1 MPNDAGGRRAGE
13 LPQPK
18 VARRILYVVMFS
30 YFVNGIINIRLQ
42 STSHGGR
49 FWLTLGCMAAAF
61 GIALSHIQA
70 SAPRWA
76 GWQKTLSLGLQAAL
90 TYLPF
95 FALHETWGGMAG
107 FVAGS
112 CLLLVAR
119 PLAWLLFGLIMASMV
134 CFAEITFHSADWISY
149 YLAATM
155 ILGLVVF
162 GMTRLAQ
169 LVAEISAMRGELTRM
184 AVVQERLRFARDLH
198 DLLGY
203 SLSSITLKSELAY
216 RLVQHQPERAQRELA
231 EILQASRQ
239 ALADVREVA
248 SGYRDMVLATEVD
261 SARRMLETVGV
272 QVGVRFELGD
282 LPSDINTVMATAL
295 RESVTNILR
304 HSKVQHCRIAATRT
318 DGLIRLEVANDGVA
332 NNGDANNRP
341 ARDENGTRTGADDSD
356 RTGSGLDNLRGRLA
370 AFGGSLHAGVGPD
383 RWFRVIAEI
392 PGTRDATAPGGARD
406 GQDHKAA
413 PG

>member
-1 MPNDAGGRRAGE
+1 
-13 LPQPK
+13 
-18 VARRILYVVMFS
+18 VARRILYVVMFA

-42 STSHGGR
+42 SPRHGAQ

-61 GIALSHIQA
+61 GFGLSHIRA
-70 SAPRWA
+70 SAPRWPA
-76 GWQKTLSLGLQAAL
+76 WQKTLSLGLQATL

-112 CLLLVAR
+112 CLLLVRR
-119 PLAWLLFGLIMASMV
+119 PLAWVFFGLIMVSMV
-134 CFAEITFHSADWISY
+134 LFAEVTFHSADWISY

-162 GMTRLAQ
+162 GMTRLSQ
-169 LVAEISAMRGELTRM
+169 LVAQLSAMRGELTRM

-231 EILQASRQ
+231 EILEAARQ

-261 SARRMLETVGV
+261 SAQRMLETVGV
-272 QVGVRFELGD
+272 HVVVRFELGD
-282 LPSDINTVMATAL
+282 LLPDVNTVLATTL

-304 HSKVQHCRIAATRT
+304 HSKVQHCRITATRT
-318 DGLIRLEVANDGVA
+318 DGRIRLEVANDGVA
-332 NNGDANNRP
+332 NDGDANSTP
-341 ARDENGTRTGADDSD
+341 ARAEGARSRAEAFD

-370 AFGGSLHAGVGPD
+370 AFGGCLIAGVGPD
-383 RWFRVIAEI
+383 RWFRVVAEI
-392 PGTRDATAPGGARD
+392 PRTRDATGSGGARG
-406 GQDHKAA
+406 GQDHQAA